1 MNLLLLLVALSTAFC
16 LPLEKRIESFSANE
30 AYTSVLT
37 STWKL
42 FWNEQLGAFN
52 LNDPSCSKNF
62 SLPAVW
68 DVAVVAKAIIES
80 GNNTASQKVLTQL
93 YSYQSSNG
101 WFTALPNQTDAFT
114 DDNAQIVWALL
125 TAYDLTK
132 DEKHLATAKQLVKL
146 IQGQWSDIG
155 GITWKTGDPYVA
167 SISTTEAALAAV
179 RLYKYTQDKSLLDF
193 AEQCLSWM
201 EEKLKDSS
209 DGFYFDGI
217 NKNNGDIDRGKL
229 SYTVGTAISSYIYLY
244 KFTNNATYLSIA
256 NSKATAVFATDTSN
270 ALMNNGGGWNNGLKY
285 NHLLFAGI
293 ADLIQIGG
301 QLQYTQKLIDQ
312 ARIVHDYDQL
322 SEGVYVDFYTVET
335 LANRYTQL
343 TGQPNGYSFNA
354 NNYCNNNKSD
364 PKRSVLNQGSA
375 AQIFYQVNRVS
386 SG

>member
-155 GITWKTGDPYVA
+155 ELHGRQETHTLHQYP
-167 SISTTEAALAAV
+167 
-179 RLYKYTQDKSLLDF
+179 LLKLHWPLLGCTNTLKIKV
-193 AEQCLSWM
+193 CLI
-201 EEKLKDSS
+201 L
-209 DGFYFDGI
+209 
-217 NKNNGDIDRGKL
+217 L
-229 SYTVGTAISSYIYLY
+229 
-244 KFTNNATYLSIA
+244 NNAFPGWKR
-256 NSKATAVFATDTSN
+256 NSK
-270 ALMNNGGGWNNGLKY
+270 MHWM
-285 NHLLFAGI
+285 
-293 ADLIQIGG
+293 
-301 QLQYTQKLIDQ
+301 
-312 ARIVHDYDQL
+312 
-322 SEGVYVDFYTVET
+322 DFISM
-335 LANRYTQL
+335 A
-343 TGQPNGYSFNA
+343 
-354 NNYCNNNKSD
+354 
-364 PKRSVLNQGSA
+364 
-375 AQIFYQVNRVS
+375 
-386 SG
+386 